1 MKDKK
6 LNTNLY
12 IKILF
17 ILSSMLF
24 AMPSIIYFLQK
35 GTVLNFGP
43 YFQFLYEM
51 PISRLTQSI
60 IYIVILGLITIS
72 YFLIIKKRKE
82 IFKNTKKMFIF
93 IAIIAIIFI
102 AVLPFT
108 SSDIFYYLGV
118 GRLES
123 KYHQNPYYT
132 TIKEFVEKDNN
143 KSFLE
148 NDTVLKQGYIN
159 DWSASTVV
167 YGPVWT
173 LICRLIGFLS
183 FGNVDIGLFVFKIIN
198 VLIHLLNCYLIYKIS
213 NRKLFTLLYGL
224 NPLVLIEG
232 IACVHNDI
240 FVVLFILLSLFFVR
254 KKKNLVV
261 STIFLAMATAIKYFA
276 IILLPFIIIYHYKNE
291 KPLKRFLKCLQYG
304 VIFVVAL
311 IIPYLFYVQNIRVLS
326 GVITQQGKLAKSF
339 YIIITEYFKYPAISV
354 NTVNHILL
362 ACFTIIYF
370 FTCII
375 LLNKKQIKFK
385 QEMRKA
391 SYFIMAFLFLLITNF
406 QPWYILWIFPFI
418 IWQKKEEII
427 WIPQMAIMCEF
438 ANSVF
443 LTYGEGWQN
452 GVPFTF
458 IFIVGS
464 LMLWIINEKRNNS
477 RIRKKSNILI
487 S

>member
-1 MKDKK
+1 MNDKR

-35 GTVLNFGP
+35 RTVLNFGP

-51 PISRLTQSI
+51 PVNRLTQSI
-60 IYIVILGLITIS
+60 IYMIILGLITIS
-72 YFLIIKKRKE
+72 YFLIIKKRKV
-82 IFKNTKKMFIF
+82 IFKNTKNMFIF
-93 IAIIAIIFI
+93 LAIIAIIFI

-108 SSDIFYYLGV
+108 CSDVFYYLGI
-118 GRLES
+118 GRLDS
-123 KYHQNPYYT
+123 KYNQNPYYT
-132 TIKEFVEKDNN
+132 TIKQYVEQDNN
-143 KSFLE
+143 KRLLE

-159 DWSASTVV
+159 DWSDSTVV

-173 LICRLIGFLS
+173 LICKVIGFLS
-183 FGNVDIGLFVFKIIN
+183 FGNLDIGLFIFKIIN
-198 VLIHLLNCYLIYKIS
+198 VLIHLLNCFLIYKIS
-213 NRKLFTLLYGL
+213 NRKLFSLLYGL

-240 FVVLFILLSLFFVR
+240 FVVLFILLSIFFVR
-254 KKKNLVV
+254 KKKNLVL

-276 IILLPFIIIYHYKNE
+276 IILLPFIFIYHFRKE
-291 KPLKRFLKCLQYG
+291 KTSKRFLKCLQYG
-304 VIFVVAL
+304 VLFIVAL
-311 IIPYLFYVQNIRVLS
+311 VIPYLFYVRDANVLS
-326 GVITQQGKLAKSF
+326 GIFIQQEKLAKSF
-339 YIIITEYFKYPAISV
+339 YIIITEYFKDPSISV

-362 ACFTIIYF
+362 VGFAIIYF
-370 FTCII
+370 FTCIV

-385 QEMRKA
+385 KEMRTA
-391 SYFIMAFLFLLITNF
+391 SYFIIAFLFLLITNF

-418 IWQKKEEII
+418 IYQKKEEII
-427 WIPQMAIMCEF
+427 WIPQMAIMAEL

-443 LTYGEGWQN
+443 LTYSEAWQN

-464 LMLWIINEKRNNS
+464 LMLWIISEKRNN
-477 RIRKKSNILI
+477 RRKRTWEN
-487 S
+487 